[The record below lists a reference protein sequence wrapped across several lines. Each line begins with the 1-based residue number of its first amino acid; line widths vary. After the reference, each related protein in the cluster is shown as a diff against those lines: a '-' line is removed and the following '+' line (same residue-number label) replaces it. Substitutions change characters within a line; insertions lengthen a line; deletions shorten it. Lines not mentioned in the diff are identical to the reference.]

1 MPRSFWPPKAPFF
14 YLSELGI
21 SHFWL
26 SKMIKN
32 SKNYEKIQLKLLL
45 KILLLLTT
53 FSCSSASSGAALT
66 DTTSFS
72 GTVPFTC
79 SLLNGEQSVEM
90 GYSPLGIMKPGFALL
105 SGSSSVITASANG
118 LARVS
123 VQLEN
128 IASASPDAMQLH
140 VRAPQMRNQS
150 VANPNEG
157 NNHTDTFDL
166 EASLQLQ
173 LELLATVVDQPD
185 EYEIEAV
192 ITCFQP

>member
-1 MPRSFWPPKAPFF
+1 
-14 YLSELGI
+14 
-21 SHFWL
+21 
-26 SKMIKN
+26 MIKN
-32 SKNYEKIQLKLLL
+32 AKSYEKFQLKLIL
-45 KILLLLTT
+45 KIVFLLTI
-53 FSCSSASSGAALT
+53 FSRGNACSGAALT

-79 SLLNGEQSVEM
+79 SLLNGEQSVGM
-90 GYSPLGIMKPGFALL
+90 GYSPLGILKPGFALL

-118 LARVS
+118 PARVS

-166 EASLQLQ
+166 EASLQLK

-185 EYEIEAV
+185 DYEIEAV

>member
-1 MPRSFWPPKAPFF
+1 
-14 YLSELGI
+14 
-21 SHFWL
+21 
-26 SKMIKN
+26 MIKN
-32 SKNYEKIQLKLLL
+32 AKNYENFQFKLLL
-45 KILLLLTT
+45 KIALLLST
-53 FSCSSASSGAALT
+53 FSWSRASSGAALT

-90 GYSPLGIMKPGFALL
+90 GYSPLGILKPGFALL

-128 IASASPDAMQLH
+128 IATASPDAMQLH

>member
-1 MPRSFWPPKAPFF
+1 MATKSSFFLPQQT
-14 YLSELGI
+14 GH
-21 SHFWL
+21 HFWL
-26 SKMIKN
+26 LKMIKN
-32 SKNYEKIQLKLLL
+32 PRNYENFQFKLLL
-45 KILLLLTT
+45 KIALLLST
-53 FSCSSASSGAALT
+53 FCWSRASSGAALT

-90 GYSPLGIMKPGFALL
+90 GYSPLGILKPGFALL

-128 IASASPDAMQLH
+128 IATASPDAMQLH

>member
-1 MPRSFWPPKAPFF
+1 MATKSSFF
-14 YLSELGI
+14 YLGKLGI
-21 SHFWL
+21 NHFWL

-32 SKNYEKIQLKLLL
+32 ANSYEKFQLKLLL
-45 KILLLLTT
+45 KIVLLLTI
-53 FSCSSASSGAALT
+53 FSRGSACSGAALT

-90 GYSPLGIMKPGFALL
+90 GYSPLGILKPGFALL
-105 SGSSSVITASANG
+105 SGSSSLITASANG

-166 EASLQLQ
+166 EASLQLK

-185 EYEIEAV
+185 DYEIEAV

>member
-1 MPRSFWPPKAPFF
+1 
-14 YLSELGI
+14 
-21 SHFWL
+21 
-26 SKMIKN
+26 MIKN
-32 SKNYEKIQLKLLL
+32 AKNYENFQFKLLL
-45 KILLLLTT
+45 KIALLLST
-53 FSCSSASSGAALT
+53 FCSSRASSGAALT
-66 DTTSFS
+66 DTTSVS

-90 GYSPLGIMKPGFALL
+90 GYSPLGILKPGFALL

-128 IASASPDAMQLH
+128 IATASPDAMQLH
-140 VRAPQMRNQS
+140 VRAPQMRNQT

>member
-1 MPRSFWPPKAPFF
+1 MSLRLDNQRICPLATWLIQWSSMILFGVFCANSSRSA
-14 YLSELGI
+14 
-21 SHFWL
+21 
-26 SKMIKN
+26 
-32 SKNYEKIQLKLLL
+32 
-45 KILLLLTT
+45 IL
-53 FSCSSASSGAALT
+53 
-66 DTTSFS
+66 DTTKFS
-72 GTVPFTC
+72 GTVPFSC
-79 SLLNGEQSVEM
+79 SLLNGDQTVEM
-90 GYSPLGIMKPGFALL
+90 SYTPLGILKPGFALL
-105 SGSSSVITASANG
+105 SGTSSVITASANG

-128 IASASPDAMQLH
+128 IATASPDAMQLH

>member
-1 MPRSFWPPKAPFF
+1 MATKSSFF
-14 YLSELGI
+14 YLSKLGI
-21 SHFWL
+21 AFWL
-26 SKMIKN
+26 LKMIEN
-32 SKNYEKIQLKLLL
+32 AKNYENFQFKLLL
-45 KILLLLTT
+45 KIALLLST
-53 FSCSSASSGAALT
+53 FCLSMASSAAALT

-90 GYSPLGIMKPGFALL
+90 GYSPLGILKPGFALL

-118 LARVS
+118 LAHVS

-128 IASASPDAMQLH
+128 IATASPDAMQLN

>member
-1 MPRSFWPPKAPFF
+1 
-14 YLSELGI
+14 
-21 SHFWL
+21 
-26 SKMIKN
+26 MIKN
-32 SKNYEKIQLKLLL
+32 AKNYENFQFKLLL
-45 KILLLLTT
+45 KIALLLST
-53 FSCSSASSGAALT
+53 FCWSRVSSGVALT

-90 GYSPLGIMKPGFALL
+90 GYSPLGILKPGFALL

-128 IASASPDAMQLH
+128 IATASPDAMQLH

>member
-1 MPRSFWPPKAPFF
+1 MMMRHAKK
-14 YLSELGI
+14 Y
-21 SHFWL
+21 
-26 SKMIKN
+26 KQC
-32 SKNYEKIQLKLLL
+32 QLKSLF
-45 KILLLLTT
+45 KTALLLTT
-53 FSCSSASSGAALT
+53 LLWGSASSRAAVT

-79 SLLNGEQSVEM
+79 SLLNGEQSVDM
-90 GYSPLGIMKPGFALL
+90 SYTPLGIMKPGFALL
-105 SGSSSVITASANG
+105 SGTSSVITASANG

-128 IASASPDAMQLH
+128 ISTASPDAMQMH

-150 VANPNEG
+150 VANPNES
-157 NNHTDTFDL
+157 NNHTDTLDL
-166 EASLQLQ
+166 EASLQLK
-173 LELLATVVDQPD
+173 LELQATVIDQPD

>member
-1 MPRSFWPPKAPFF
+1 MIDNAKSYERFQLISF
-14 YLSELGI
+14 L
-21 SHFWL
+21 
-26 SKMIKN
+26 
-32 SKNYEKIQLKLLL
+32 KI
-45 KILLLLTT
+45 ILLLTS
-53 FSCSSASSGAALT
+53 FSWSGASYGSGLT

-79 SLLNGEQSVEM
+79 SLLNGQQTVEM
-90 GYSPLGIMKPGFALL
+90 GYTPLGIIKPGFALL
-105 SGSSSVITASANG
+105 SGSSSVITASSNG
-118 LARVS
+118 LARVR
-123 VQLEN
+123 VQLQN

-166 EASLQLQ
+166 EASLQLK
-173 LELLATVVDQPD
+173 LELLATVVDLPD
-185 EYEIEAV
+185 QYEIEAV